1 MDHDSGIIEFISD
14 ATTIDSLKQNLINLK
29 IEPTL
34 KNFFCNLFIK
44 TSITMYFHMDSL
56 ANINVGEKINQGNP
70 VGTLGETGYASGYHL
85 HWELR
90 VNNIP
95 VDPMQWINPT
105 F

>member
-1 MDHDSGIIEFISD
+1 ME
-14 ATTIDSLKQNLINLK
+14 
-29 IEPTL
+29 
-34 KNFFCNLFIK
+34 
-44 TSITMYFHMDSL
+44 SL
-56 ANINVGEKINQGNP
+56 ATIKVGDMINQGNP
-70 VGTLGETGYASGYHL
+70 IGTLGETGYASGYHL